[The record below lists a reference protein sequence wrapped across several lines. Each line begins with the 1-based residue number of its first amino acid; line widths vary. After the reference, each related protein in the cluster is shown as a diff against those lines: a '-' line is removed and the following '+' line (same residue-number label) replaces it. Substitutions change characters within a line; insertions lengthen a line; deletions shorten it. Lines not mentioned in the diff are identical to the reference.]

1 MTAKRG
7 NKKNTSGVKILE
19 EESMTVQ
26 RLSADVSGK
35 AQKYT
40 RVGAREFVPFEY
52 EEVTVENIKLA
63 CLNHF
68 DISETAVCDVLAGEQ
83 GPSCSSVNFKQI
95 PNLSVIH
102 VRFIDGEDV
111 ANKPAIKENPVPI
124 KKRKTAVESVQL
136 VPASAIATTSAAVRT
151 KFIPRSMSAVKM
163 LRLGKEIKSTH
174 DTTEIRIYEFDL
186 GNMSWAPTPNKVDFV
201 IGKDP
206 IGTAGFRQAFKAT
219 SQTKVFGTNG

>member
-1 MTAKRG
+1 MFKICMCSVLLSNMVDRAAWKNFKKQMTAKRG

-83 GPSCSSVNFKQI
+83 GPSCSSVKN
-95 PNLSVIH
+95 
-102 VRFIDGEDV
+102 
-111 ANKPAIKENPVPI
+111 
-124 KKRKTAVESVQL
+124 TQL
-136 VPASAIATTSAAVRT
+136 ERHPCA
-151 KFIPRSMSAVKM
+151 
-163 LRLGKEIKSTH
+163 L
-174 DTTEIRIYEFDL
+174 Y
-186 GNMSWAPTPNKVDFV
+186 
-201 IGKDP
+201 
-206 IGTAGFRQAFKAT
+206 
-219 SQTKVFGTNG
+219 